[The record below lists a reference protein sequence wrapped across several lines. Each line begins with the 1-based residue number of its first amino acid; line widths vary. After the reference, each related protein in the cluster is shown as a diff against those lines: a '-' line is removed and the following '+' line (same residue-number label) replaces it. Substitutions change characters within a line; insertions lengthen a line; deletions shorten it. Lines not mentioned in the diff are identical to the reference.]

1 MKHYLVLFSLILAG
15 EMIFCLPFH
24 LTRFFRT
31 SFLDVFSLSNTSLG
45 DAFAFYGVM
54 AMICYFPGGVLADKI
69 PTKKLIFFSLI
80 ATSLGGFFLLSIP
93 NEFELSLLYG
103 YWGITTI
110 LFFWAAL
117 IKATKLWGGD
127 FSQGKAFGILE
138 GGRGLA
144 AAIFSSVALML
155 FSFQL
160 ETSYFFIEN
169 DKKTLALQL
178 VIFFY
183 SFSLMMIAF
192 LTYFVLPN
200 EDKNQK
206 PTELKKYKKI
216 TPIFSP
222 RVWLMSGVIICAYCG
237 FKSLDNITLYLHKG
251 LGWSEIDALT
261 FSSLLSYLRPIAA
274 ITFGIIVDKLSPSI
288 IVIFLFFISVIT
300 NLFLSNLTPGT
311 SFTWLILVNIIFIF
325 LSIYALRGIYF
336 SLLKQIKIPN
346 NQTGIAVGIVS
357 VIGYTP
363 DVFFAPL
370 TGRLLD
376 ASPGITGYQ
385 SFYFSVFIIS
395 ILGLLISL
403 KLHNNLKNN

>member
-1 MKHYLVLFSLILAG
+1 MNHYLVLFSLILAG
-15 EMIFCLPFH
+15 EMIFSLPFH

-54 AMICYFPGGVLADKI
+54 AMICYFPGGILADKI

-80 ATSLGGFFLLSIP
+80 ATSFGGFYLLSIP

-117 IKATKLWGGD
+117 IKATKIWGGN

-138 GGRGLA
+138 GGRGFA
-144 AAIFSSVALML
+144 AAIFSSMALFI

-160 ETSYFFIEN
+160 ETSYFFSQSDN
-169 DKKTLALQL
+169 KTVALQL

-183 SFSLMMIAF
+183 SFLLLLIAF
-192 LTYFVLPN
+192 FIYFILPN

-206 PTELKKYKKI
+206 LIKLKKYKKI
-216 TPIFSP
+216 IPIFSSG
-222 RVWLMSGVIICAYCG
+222 VWLMSGVIICAYCG

-251 LGWSEIDALT
+251 LGWSEIDAIS
-261 FSSLLSYLRPIAA
+261 FSSFLSYLRPLAA

-288 IVIFLFFISVIT
+288 IVIFLFIISVVT
-300 NLFLSNLTPGT
+300 NLFLSNLMPEN
-311 SFTWLILVNIIFIF
+311 SFTWLILANIIFIF

-336 SLLKQIKIPN
+336 SLLNQIKIST
-346 NQTGIAVGIVS
+346 NQTGIVVGIVS

-363 DVFFAPL
+363 DIFFGPL

-376 ASPGITGYQ
+376 SSPGITGHQ

-395 ILGLLISL
+395 LLGLLISL